1 MKIEKVRAIDN
12 KRHESYLEIL
22 VNSSIDAFIAT
33 DMKGI
38 ITLFSKGAED
48 IFGYTAENVVGTPIS
63 DYYLKGGNEAK
74 KIMKILYEKGGLKN
88 YETKM
93 IVENGKR
100 KDRTITMNL
109 SVSMLKDSSGELIGT
124 LGIGKDFTEFKRIE
138 RQLQQSEKL
147 ATVGEL
153 AAGLAHEVGTPLNVI
168 LGTAEYLMMELEEDN
183 PKAEDLKIII
193 SQTENIT
200 KLVRQLLR
208 FSRYNQPEFKSTDIN
223 ALINDVLK
231 LTDHQIPK
239 KKIKEIKV
247 VTDFQQDLPMVTGDD
262 NQLQQ
267 VFINIFVNAV
277 HAMPQGGTLSIST
290 RMVKPSFSASS
301 HDRFAEVSISDTGI
315 GIHPQ
320 NIQRI
325 FDPFFTTKEVDK
337 GTGLGLTV
345 SHRIIEDHAGTIDVE
360 SKVDEGT
367 RFIVRLPIHA
377 REDTNVR

>member
-1 MKIEKVRAIDN
+1 
-12 KRHESYLEIL
+12 
-22 VNSSIDAFIAT
+22 
-33 DMKGI
+33 
-38 ITLFSKGAED
+38 
-48 IFGYTAENVVGTPIS
+48 
-63 DYYLKGGNEAK
+63 
-74 KIMKILYEKGGLKN
+74 
-88 YETKM
+88 
-93 IVENGKR
+93 
-100 KDRTITMNL
+100 
-109 SVSMLKDSSGELIGT
+109 
-124 LGIGKDFTEFKRIE
+124 
-138 RQLQQSEKL
+138 
-147 ATVGEL
+147 
-153 AAGLAHEVGTPLNVI
+153 
-168 LGTAEYLMMELEEDN
+168 
-183 PKAEDLKIII
+183 
-193 SQTENIT
+193 
-200 KLVRQLLR
+200 
-208 FSRYNQPEFKSTDIN
+208 
-223 ALINDVLK
+223 
-231 LTDHQIPK
+231 
-239 KKIKEIKV
+239 
-247 VTDFQQDLPMVTGDD
+247 MVTGDD